1 MIKGAFN
8 SAPSFFIF
16 ISTSLLL
23 FHILFLFLICRNQI
37 ECIRGMRIK
46 YNYVVIEGNIGAGK
60 TTLASKIADQFNA
73 RLILER
79 FADNPFLPKFYKD
92 PDKYSFPLELSFLA
106 DRYRQLKEELV
117 AQDLFKTFT
126 IADYYFMKS
135 LVFAASTLTGDEYNL
150 YRQIFYIIY
159 GSLPKPD
166 MYVYLHLNP
175 EKLLQNIEKR
185 GRNYEKSITKEYLKK
200 IQESYFSFFKQN
212 PENRYLIIDINEI
225 DFVENEN
232 HYARIIDTIFYDDYP
247 SGVNRVIL

>member
-1 MIKGAFN
+1 MKV
-8 SAPSFFIF
+8 
-16 ISTSLLL
+16 
-23 FHILFLFLICRNQI
+23 
-37 ECIRGMRIK
+37 K

-60 TTLASKIADQFNA
+60 TTLAGRIADQFDA

-79 FADNPFLPKFYKD
+79 FADNPFLPKFYDD

-106 DRYRQLKEELV
+106 DRYKQLREELV
-117 AQDLFKTFT
+117 SQELFKTFT
-126 IADYYFMKS
+126 VADYYFMKS

-166 MYVYLHLNP
+166 IYVYLHLTP
-175 EKLLQNIEKR
+175 ERLLQNIEKR

-200 IQESYFSFFKQN
+200 VQDNYFTFFRQN

-232 HYARIIDTIFYDDYP
+232 HYTRIIDTIFYDDYP
-247 SGVNRVIL
+247 VGMNKVIL

>member
-1 MIKGAFN
+1 MK
-8 SAPSFFIF
+8 
-16 ISTSLLL
+16 
-23 FHILFLFLICRNQI
+23 
-37 ECIRGMRIK
+37 IK

-60 TTLASKIADQFNA
+60 TTMACKIAEQFNA

-79 FADNPFLPKFYKD
+79 FADNPFLPKFYDD

-106 DRYRQLKEELV
+106 DRYKQLKEELV
-117 AQDLFKTFT
+117 AQDLFKAFT

-166 MYVYLHLNP
+166 IYVYLHLRP

-185 GRNYEKSITKEYLKK
+185 GRNYEKSISAGYLKK
-200 IQESYFSFFKQN
+200 IEESYFSFFRQN
-212 PENRYLIIDINEI
+212 PGNRYLIIDINEV
-225 DFVENEN
+225 DFVANEN
-232 HYARIIDTIFYDDYP
+232 HYSRLIDTIFYDDYP
-247 SGVNRVIL
+247 LGINRVIL